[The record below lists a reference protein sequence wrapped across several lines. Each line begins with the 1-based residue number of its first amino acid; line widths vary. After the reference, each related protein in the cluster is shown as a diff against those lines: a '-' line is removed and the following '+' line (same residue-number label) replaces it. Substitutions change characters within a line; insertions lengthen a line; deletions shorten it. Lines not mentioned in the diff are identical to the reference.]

1 MAGMITFQ
9 ADGRQVPG
17 YLALPEQGAGPGV
30 LVLHAWW
37 GLNGV
42 FKSICERLAQA
53 GFVAF
58 APDLY
63 QDGRVAKTIAEAE
76 QLRDSLD
83 DDKTYQNIMGA
94 ISYLQAQEKTR
105 GESIGVIGFSL
116 GSGWGLLLEDPATAI
131 VTFYGLSYP
140 ERVTANAAF
149 LGHFAENDEYESVEF
164 MRQFEQ
170 SMRERGKEITFH
182 LYPGTQ
188 HWFFEEDRPEY
199 DAQASQLAWER
210 TISFL
215 NQRLR
220 G

>member
-1 MAGMITFQ
+1 MTGMVTFKV
-9 ADGRQVPG
+9 DDRQVPG
-17 YLALPEQGAGPGV
+17 YLAVPEQGAGPGV

-37 GLNGV
+37 GLNDIFKGV
-42 FKSICERLAQA
+42 CERLAQA

-83 DDKTYQNIMGA
+83 EGKTYQEILGA

-105 GESIGVIGFSL
+105 GENIGVIGFSL

-131 VTFYGLSYP
+131 VTFYGLSYA
-140 ERVTANAAF
+140 EKVTGNAAF
-149 LGHFAENDEYESVEF
+149 LGHFAEHDEYESAEYMKF
-164 MRQFEQ
+164 FEE
-170 SMRERGKEITFH
+170 SLRERGKEILFH
-182 LYPGTQ
+182 LYPGTR

-199 DAQASQLAWER
+199 DEQAAQLAWER

-215 NQRLR
+215 NQHLQ